1 MALWLVL
8 WVDMGKRYRHIS
20 LEERDRIAEM
30 KSLGRTVTEIAEA
43 LGRSKGTLSRELR
56 RNATPAYKVY
66 LSHRAHER
74 AITRKQE
81 AGSRP
86 RLKNEQVVSYVR
98 SKLKQ
103 GLSPELIAGRI
114 RLEHSG
120 LGISHEA
127 IYQYIYHPKTEGR
140 AELIGHLVRGHR
152 KRKSK
157 GIGRR
162 ERKTKIPNRIPIEQ
176 RPISVE
182 NRSRFGHWEG
192 DSLVSRKS
200 LAALNSLVERKS
212 RLLFL
217 TKLKRK
223 SAELTTDTVIRRLH
237 GLPEKARRTLTLD
250 NGTENAQ
257 HEVITDA
264 IGMQCYFAR
273 PYASWQRGTN
283 ESVNGLVRRYF
294 PKGTDFSKI
303 TDEQVAKVESII
315 NNRPRKCLGYKTPL
329 EIASTFVALRP

>member
-1 MALWLVL
+1 
-8 WVDMGKRYRHIS
+8 MGKRYRHIN

-30 KSLGRTVTEIAEA
+30 KSLGHTVTEIAEA
-43 LGRSKGTLSRELR
+43 LKRSKGTLSRELR

-74 AITRKQE
+74 AVTRKQE
-81 AGSRP
+81 ASSRP
-86 RLKNEQVVSYVR
+86 RLKNEQIVTYVWN
-98 SKLKQ
+98 KLEQ
-103 GLSPELIAGRI
+103 GLSSELISGRI
-114 RLEHSG
+114 GLEQSG

-152 KRKSK
+152 KRKAK
-157 GIGRR
+157 GIGRKA
-162 ERKTKIPNRIPIEQ
+162 RKTKIPNRIPIEE
-176 RPISVE
+176 RPISVD

-217 TKLKRK
+217 TRLKRK
-223 SAELTTDTVIRRLH
+223 SAGLTTDTVIRRLQW
-237 GLPEKARRTLTLD
+237 LPEKARRTLTLD
-250 NGTENAQ
+250 NGPENAQ
-257 HEVITDA
+257 HEAITDA

-294 PKGTDFSKI
+294 PKGTAFTKI
-303 TDEQVAKVESII
+303 MDEQVAKVESII

-329 EIASTFVALRP
+329 EVASAFVALRH

>member
-1 MALWLVL
+1 
-8 WVDMGKRYRHIS
+8 MGKGYKQLS
-20 LEERDRIAEM
+20 LEERDRITEM
-30 KSLGRTVTEIAEA
+30 KSQEWSITDIA
-43 LGRSKGTLSRELR
+43 KGLERCKSTISRELQ
-56 RNATPAYKVY
+56 RNSTPAYKVY
-66 LSHRAHER
+66 LSHRAHKR
-74 AITRKQE
+74 AVERKQE

-86 RLKNEQVVSYVR
+86 RLKNEQVVTYVR
-98 SKLKQ
+98 DKLEQ

-114 RLEHSG
+114 GLEHSG

-152 KRKSK
+152 KRKTK
-157 GIGRR
+157 GIGRK

-182 NRSRFGHWEG
+182 TRSRFGHWEG

-212 RLLFL
+212 RLLLL

-223 SAELTTDTVIRRLH
+223 SAELTKDAVLQRLQWF
-237 GLPEKARRTLTLD
+237 PEKARRTLTLD
-250 NGTENAQ
+250 NGSENAQ
-257 HEVITDA
+257 HETITEA

-273 PYASWQRGTN
+273 PYASWQRGSN

-303 TDEQVAKVESII
+303 TDEQVAMVESII

-329 EIASTFVALRP
+329 EVASAFVALAP

>member
-1 MALWLVL
+1 M
-8 WVDMGKRYRHIS
+8 S
-20 LEERDRIAEM
+20 
-30 KSLGRTVTEIAEA
+30 
-43 LGRSKGTLSRELR
+43 LGRSKSTLSRELR

-74 AITRKQE
+74 AVTRKQE
-81 AGSRP
+81 AGNRS
-86 RLKNEQVVSYVR
+86 RLKSDQVVSYVR
-98 SKLKQ
+98 SKLEQ

-114 RLEHSG
+114 ELEQSG
-120 LGISHEA
+120 LSISHEA

-140 AELIGHLVRGHR
+140 AELIGLLVRGHR

-157 GIGRR
+157 GIGRK
-162 ERKTKIPNRIPIEQ
+162 ERKTKIPNRIPIED
-176 RPISVE
+176 RPLSVE

-212 RLLFL
+212 RLLLL
-217 TKLKRK
+217 TRLQRK
-223 SAELTTDTVIRRLH
+223 TAELTTDAVILRLQE
-237 GLPEKARRTLTLD
+237 LPEKVRRTLTLD

-257 HEVITDA
+257 HEAITEA
-264 IGMQCYFAR
+264 IGIQCYFAH

-294 PKGTDFSKI
+294 PKGTNFSKI
-303 TDEQVAKVESII
+303 TDEQVAKVESLI
-315 NNRPRKCLGYKTPL
+315 NNRPRKCLAYKTPL
-329 EIASTFVALRP
+329 EVASAFVALRP

>member
-1 MALWLVL
+1 
-8 WVDMGKRYRHIS
+8 MGKRYRHIN

-30 KSLGRTVTEIAEA
+30 KSLGHTVTEIAEA
-43 LGRSKGTLSRELR
+43 LRRSKGTLSRELR

-74 AITRKQE
+74 AVTRKQE
-81 AGSRP
+81 ASSRP
-86 RLKNEQVVSYVR
+86 RLKNEQIVTYVR
-98 SKLKQ
+98 NKLEQ
-103 GLSPELIAGRI
+103 GLSPELISGRI
-114 RLEHSG
+114 GLEHSG

-140 AELIGHLVRGHR
+140 AELIGLLVRGHR

-157 GIGRR
+157 GIGRK
-162 ERKTKIPNRIPIEQ
+162 ERKTKIPNRIPIED
-176 RPISVE
+176 RPLSVE

-212 RLLFL
+212 RLLLL
-217 TKLKRK
+217 TRLQRK
-223 SAELTTDTVIRRLH
+223 TAELTADAVILRLQE
-237 GLPEKARRTLTLD
+237 LPEKVRRTLTLD

-257 HEVITDA
+257 HEAITEA
-264 IGMQCYFAR
+264 IGIQCYFAR

-294 PKGTDFSKI
+294 PKGTNFSKI
-303 TDEQVAKVESII
+303 TDEQVAKVESLI
-315 NNRPRKCLGYKTPL
+315 NNRPRKCLAYKTPL
-329 EIASTFVALRP
+329 EVASAFVALRP

>member
-1 MALWLVL
+1 M
-8 WVDMGKRYRHIS
+8 S
-20 LEERDRIAEM
+20 LEERDRVAEM
-30 KSLGRTVTEIAEA
+30 KSFGHTVTEIAEA
-43 LGRSKGTLSRELR
+43 LGRSKSTLSRELR

-74 AITRKQE
+74 AVTRKQE

-86 RLKNEQVVSYVR
+86 RLKNEQVVTYVR
-98 SKLKQ
+98 KKLEQ

-114 RLEHSG
+114 GLEHSR
-120 LGISHEA
+120 LSISHEA

-140 AELIGHLVRGHR
+140 SELIGHLVRGHR

-157 GIGRR
+157 GIGRK
-162 ERKTKIPNRIPIEQ
+162 ERNTKIPNRISIED
-176 RPISVE
+176 RPITVE
-182 NRSRFGHWEG
+182 NRSRFGHFEG

-200 LAALNSLVERKS
+200 LAALNSIVERKS
-212 RLLFL
+212 RFLFL
-217 TKLKRK
+217 TRLKRK
-223 SAELTTDTVIRRLH
+223 TAELTKDAVIQRLQW
-237 GLPEKARRTLTLD
+237 LPEKARRTLTLD
-250 NGTENAQ
+250 NGSENAQ
-257 HEVITDA
+257 HEAITEA
-264 IGMQCYFAR
+264 TGMKCYFAH

-303 TDEQVAKVESII
+303 TDEEVAKVELII

-329 EIASTFVALRP
+329 EVASAFVALAP

>member
-1 MALWLVL
+1 MKK
-8 WVDMGKRYRHIS
+8 GYRHSS

-30 KSLGRTVTEIAEA
+30 KSLGQTVTDMAMS
-43 LGRSKGTLSRELR
+43 LGRSKSTLSRELR

-74 AITRKQE
+74 AVTRKQE

-86 RLKNEQVVSYVR
+86 RLKSDQVVSYVR
-98 SKLKQ
+98 NKLEQ

-114 RLEHSG
+114 ELEQSG
-120 LGISHEA
+120 LSISHEA

-140 AELIGHLVRGHR
+140 AELIGLLVRGHR

-157 GIGRR
+157 GIGRK
-162 ERKTKIPNRIPIEQ
+162 ERKTKIPNRIPIED
-176 RPISVE
+176 RPLSVE

-212 RLLFL
+212 RLLLL
-217 TKLKRK
+217 TRLDRK
-223 SAELTTDTVIRRLH
+223 TAGQTTDAVVQRLK

-250 NGTENAQ
+250 NGTENSG
-257 HEVITDA
+257 HEDITEA
-264 IGMQCYFAR
+264 IGTRCYFAD
-273 PYASWQRGTN
+273 PYASWQRGAN
-283 ESVNGLVRRYF
+283 EQVNGMVRTYF
-294 PKGTDFSKI
+294 SKGMDFSKI
-303 TDEQVAKVESII
+303 TDEQVAWVESRI
-315 NNRPRKCLGYKTPL
+315 NNRHRKCLGYKMPS
-329 EIASTFVALRP
+329 EVAAVALAP

>member
-1 MALWLVL
+1 
-8 WVDMGKRYRHIS
+8 MGKRYRHIS

-30 KSLGRTVTEIAEA
+30 KSLGHTVTEIAET
-43 LGRSKGTLSRELR
+43 LGRSKSTLSRELR

-74 AITRKQE
+74 AVTRKQE
-81 AGSRP
+81 AGIRP
-86 RLKNEQVVSYVR
+86 RLKNEQIVTYVR
-98 SKLKQ
+98 NKLEQ

-114 RLEHSG
+114 GLEHSG
-120 LGISHEA
+120 LGISHE
-127 IYQYIYHPKTEGR
+127 YIYHPKTEGR
-140 AELIGHLVRGHR
+140 AELTGHLVRGHR
-152 KRKSK
+152 KRKTK

-162 ERKTKIPNRIPIEQ
+162 ERKTKIPNRIPIEE

-212 RLLFL
+212 RLLLL
-217 TKLKRK
+217 TRLERK
-223 SAELTTDTVIRRLH
+223 SAELTTATVIRRLQW
-237 GLPEKARRTLTLD
+237 LPEKARRTLTLD

-257 HEVITDA
+257 HEAITDA

-294 PKGTDFSKI
+294 PKGTNFSKI

-329 EIASTFVALRP
+329 EVASVFVALRP

>member
-1 MALWLVL
+1 MEK
-8 WVDMGKRYRHIS
+8 GYRHIS

-30 KSLGRTVTEIAEA
+30 KSLGQTVTEMAMA
-43 LGRSKGTLSRELR
+43 LGRSKSTLSRELR

-74 AITRKQE
+74 AVTRKQE

-86 RLKNEQVVSYVR
+86 RLKNDQVVSYVR
-98 SKLKQ
+98 NKLEQ

-114 RLEHSG
+114 ELEQSG
-120 LGISHEA
+120 LSISHEA

-140 AELIGHLVRGHR
+140 AELIGLLVRGHR

-157 GIGRR
+157 GIGRK
-162 ERKTKIPNRIPIEQ
+162 ERKTKIPNRIPIED
-176 RPISVE
+176 RPLSVE

-200 LAALNSLVERKS
+200 IAALNSLVERKS
-212 RLLFL
+212 RLLLL
-217 TKLKRK
+217 TRLQRK
-223 SAELTTDTVIRRLH
+223 TAELTTDAVILRLQE
-237 GLPEKARRTLTLD
+237 LPEKVRRTLTLD

-257 HEVITDA
+257 HEAITEA
-264 IGMQCYFAR
+264 IGIQCYFAR

-294 PKGTDFSKI
+294 PKGTNFSKI
-303 TDEQVAKVESII
+303 TDEQVAKVESLI
-315 NNRPRKCLGYKTPL
+315 NNRPRKCLAYKTPI
-329 EIASTFVALRP
+329 EVASAFVALRP

>member
-1 MALWLVL
+1 MEK
-8 WVDMGKRYRHIS
+8 GYRHIS

-30 KSLGRTVTEIAEA
+30 KSLGHTVTEIAME
-43 LGRSKGTLSRELR
+43 LGRSKSTLSRELR

-66 LSHRAHER
+66 LSYRAHER
-74 AITRKQE
+74 AVTRKQE
-81 AGSRP
+81 AGGRP
-86 RLKNEQVVSYVR
+86 RLKSDEVISYVR
-98 SKLKQ
+98 NKLEQ
-103 GLSPELIAGRI
+103 GLSPELISGRI
-114 RLEHSG
+114 ELEHSG
-120 LGISHEA
+120 LSISHEA

-157 GIGRR
+157 GIGRK
-162 ERKTKIPNRIPIEQ
+162 ERKTKIPNRIPIED
-176 RPISVE
+176 RPLSVE

-212 RLLFL
+212 RLLLL
-217 TKLKRK
+217 TRLKRK
-223 SAELTTDTVIRRLH
+223 SAELTTDAVILRLQE
-237 GLPEKARRTLTLD
+237 LPQKVRRTLTLD

-257 HEVITDA
+257 HEAITEA
-264 IGMQCYFAR
+264 IGIQCYFAR

-303 TDEQVAKVESII
+303 TDEQVAKVESLI
-315 NNRPRKCLGYKTPL
+315 NNRPRKCLGYKTPF
-329 EIASTFVALRP
+329 EVASAFVAFRP